1 VIGADWPEDQFAQYG
16 SGGAVEDDM
25 VGCGFNDRDAL
36 ALPVHA
42 DADFALAVAAGFD
55 ADSGAALLGG
65 GRRRVQPIALV
76 SSYSVDGR
84 GRGSRSADD
93 ERRRPVRTAKPA

>member
-1 VIGADWPEDQFAQYG
+1 MGRCGFAVLAGTTAFLTVAVIGADWPEDQFAQYG
-16 SGGAVEDDM
+16 SGGAVEDDDM

-65 GRRRVQPIALV
+65 GV
-76 SSYSVDGR
+76 G
-84 GRGSRSADD
+84 GCSRS
-93 ERRRPVRTAKPA
+93 RW